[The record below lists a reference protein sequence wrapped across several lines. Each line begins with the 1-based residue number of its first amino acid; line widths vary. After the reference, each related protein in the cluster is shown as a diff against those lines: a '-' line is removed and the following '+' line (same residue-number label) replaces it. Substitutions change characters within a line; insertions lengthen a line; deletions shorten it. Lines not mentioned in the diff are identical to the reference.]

1 MSTPRNVTIEERAMV
16 KDAIVIPVMLNYI
29 DNDISTIQKS
39 GLNTD
44 LVLVNGLKKVQDDI
58 INEHI
63 RIKRQLRER
72 GIKIVQETRSN
83 SSIESEFL
91 CRGYNHKMSLLWST
105 VRTEVLNK
113 ASQYTGI
120 NLVLE

>member
-1 MSTPRNVTIEERAMV
+1 MSTPRNVTNEERAMV

-44 LVLVNGLKKVQDDI
+44 IVLVNGLKKVQDDI

-72 GIKIVQETRSN
+72 GIKIVQETRSK

-105 VRTEVLNK
+105 VRTEVLHK
-113 ASQYTGI
+113 ASQYTSI
-120 NLVLE
+120 NLVRE